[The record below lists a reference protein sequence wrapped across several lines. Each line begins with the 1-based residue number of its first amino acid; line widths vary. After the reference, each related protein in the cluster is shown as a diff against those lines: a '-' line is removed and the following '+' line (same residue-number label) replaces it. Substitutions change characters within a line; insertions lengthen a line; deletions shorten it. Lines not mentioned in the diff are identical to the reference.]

1 MARDTAPTSYVIDID
16 LRSRHLTPQI
26 FLSKKRSLLAVFL
39 AHFLVDVLVWDS
51 FHFSDR
57 ICGIVILLAVSGMD
71 FSRCQPP
78 CSRLIA
84 SKCVRCVGLAH
95 ARDAIFGISNC
106 KYCEN
111 FTLSALRV
119 RLAVFDRESAVLPHR
134 AAPEASSLRE
144 ATARMRSSRL
154 WRVSS
159 FHFLSL
165 HCLCVT
171 A

>member
-1 MARDTAPTSYVIDID
+1 
-16 LRSRHLTPQI
+16 
-26 FLSKKRSLLAVFL
+26 
-39 AHFLVDVLVWDS
+39 
-51 FHFSDR
+51 
-57 ICGIVILLAVSGMD
+57 MD

-111 FTLSALRV
+111 FTLKALRV
-119 RLAVFDRESAVLPHR
+119 RLAVFDRESAVLPRR

-144 ATARMRSSRL
+144 ATAWSSDAEL
-154 WRVSS
+154 EAMESEQFS
-159 FHFLSL
+159 LSL
-165 HCLCVT
+165 PPLPVRHRVNSPVQFSRGCLAPSPEARGVVSLGLEDILYT
-171 A
+171 AASDSEDFGAARRRGLLRPILNSWTFCHAPLRS